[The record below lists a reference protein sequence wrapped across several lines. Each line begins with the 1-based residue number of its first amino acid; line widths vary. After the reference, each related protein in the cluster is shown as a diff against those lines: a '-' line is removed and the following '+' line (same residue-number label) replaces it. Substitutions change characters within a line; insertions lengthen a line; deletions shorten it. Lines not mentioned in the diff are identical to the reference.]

1 MFQTDLQGL
10 NILCFFSGVVN
21 VSGFTKCT
29 NIQVKKNH
37 STMVGIDDDISC
49 ERYFMVDFVKKKGRS
64 LLPGITPRGRYRA
77 TIAL

>member
-29 NIQVKKNH
+29 NIQVKKKH

-49 ERYFMVDFVKKKGRS
+49 ERYFMVDFVKKKGRFLFPES
-64 LLPGITPRGRYRA
+64 HHEGGTAPP
-77 TIAL
+77 